1 MDGGGG
7 DLKTGAEGPILLNQA
22 GGFKVDS
29 LGVVVFQVD
38 VDLSDALIDGGGEFP
53 DTKHDLL
60 EVTQFS
66 GHLLGRAE
74 GQFPGDE
81 SSEVVYSVLKVVCV
95 VVVGPPQGGL
105 LALPVAG
112 ENGLLDP
119 ADEAVVVVKE
129 GVERAAKGALGLDP
143 LPEQGEALPGVSMV
157 MPENGPRYKS
167 GDKKRP
173 EALPEQGFSHGTV
186 LLWFEARDQLQNSDT
201 LGQ

>member
-1 MDGGGG
+1 M
-7 DLKTGAEGPILLNQA
+7 GP
-22 GGFKVDS
+22 S
-29 LGVVVFQVD
+29 
-38 VDLSDALIDGGGEFP
+38 
-53 DTKHDLL
+53 
-60 EVTQFS
+60 
-66 GHLLGRAE
+66 
-74 GQFPGDE
+74 
-81 SSEVVYSVLKVVCV
+81 
-95 VVVGPPQGGL
+95 QGGL

-157 MPENGPRYKS
+157 MPEKGSRYKS

-186 LLWFEARDQLQNSDT
+186 LLWFWGTDQLQILEA